1 MDKKN
6 WLKVGF
12 AATLMLG
19 VGQCCR
25 HYKLFTTNG
34 LADRW
39 RNRSEVKIDTS
50 FVYKNADSVSL
61 NLDSLRGSDGI
72 IQLNWKVLATT
83 TFKPKYIDS
92 LMNYVSFPTFS
103 IGMRQLEGQTV
114 TMRGYVIPVEE
125 TGDEQVLVLS
135 KNPYTMCFFCGQ
147 AGPESVMDI
156 RLKNPKSV
164 RRFKKDEQVTFR
176 GRLHLNE
183 TDFFF
188 FNFILEEAEL
198 ADNT

>member
-1 MDKKN
+1 MDRKN
-6 WLKVGF
+6 WLKIVV
-12 AATLMLG
+12 AASLFLG

-34 LADRW
+34 L
-39 RNRSEVKIDTS
+39 SEFRAQRKTAAVDTS
-50 FVYKNADSVSL
+50 FVYKSGDSSSVI
-61 NLDSLRGSDGI
+61 LDSLTRKNGYVE
-72 IQLNWKVLATT
+72 LNWKLLATT

-92 LMNYVSFPTFS
+92 LMNHVSFPTFS
-103 IGMRQLEGQTV
+103 VGMKQLDGQLV

-135 KNPYTMCFFCGQ
+135 KNPYSMCFFCGQ
-147 AGPESVMDI
+147 AGPESIMDI
-156 RLKNPKSV
+156 KLKNGKGL

-176 GRLHLNE
+176 GKLKLND
-183 TDFFF
+183 TDFYF

-198 ADNT
+198 AENS